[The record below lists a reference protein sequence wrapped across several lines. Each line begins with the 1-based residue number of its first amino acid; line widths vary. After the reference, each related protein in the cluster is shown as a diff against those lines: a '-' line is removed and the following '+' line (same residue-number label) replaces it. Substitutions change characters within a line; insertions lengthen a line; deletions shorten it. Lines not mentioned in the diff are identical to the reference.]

1 MTTLSPGNELK
12 ACHCCGLIQILE
24 RIDGVTEYA
33 CPRCRTSVELG
44 PRRGKSSERTI
55 AASLGALVLFP
66 AAISLP
72 ILEIEK
78 LGHRY
83 TSSILGG
90 IAELF
95 ASGSWFIGSVILLF
109 SIVLPVVKL
118 MTLLELCWFR
128 WLEHHH
134 RAWAYRMIEF
144 SGRWSMMD
152 VMLLAFLV
160 MLVKLSGLV
169 EFHVGSAA
177 IAFALCVGMSMIA
190 SMSFD
195 PHSIWNQ
202 EEQSL
207 DVPGERRALEKPV
220 A

>member
-1 MTTLSPGNELK
+1 MNDTGTIPTDRNIK
-12 ACHCCGLIQILE
+12 ACHCCGLIQ
-24 RIDGVTEYA
+24 RIDRGAAVTFETAPCFA
-33 CPRCRTSVELG
+33 CPRCGTVVDRNSV
-44 PRRGKSSERTI
+44 PDHSARRGLSSNRT
-55 AASLGALVLFP
+55 AAAAMGALLLFP

-78 LGHRY
+78 LGHRF

-90 IAELF
+90 ILELY
-95 ASGSWFIGSVILLF
+95 ATGSWFVATIVLVFSILLP
-109 SIVLPVVKL
+109 IIKL
-118 MTLLELCWFR
+118 VTLLELCWFR

-134 RAWAYRMIEF
+134 RALAYRMIEF

-177 IAFALCVGMSMIA
+177 IAFAACVGMSMIA

-195 PHSIWNQ
+195 PHSIWLD
-202 EEQSL
+202 EE
-207 DVPGERRALEKPV
+207 
-220 A
+220 